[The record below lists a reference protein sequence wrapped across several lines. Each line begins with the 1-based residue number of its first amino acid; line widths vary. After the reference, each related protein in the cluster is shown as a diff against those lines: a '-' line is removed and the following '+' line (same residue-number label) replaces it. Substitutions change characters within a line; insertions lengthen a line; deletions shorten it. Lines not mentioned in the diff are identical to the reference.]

1 MKEMSSSEKPR
12 NTRTAWTVADMKYV
26 EQHYCFGALAEIAQH
41 LGRTKGS
48 VIAMAAKLGCLT
60 KRAPSWSDAE
70 KAVLLRHYA
79 ARTPMHELRTMLP
92 GRTPPAIMEA
102 AKKLGLSRP
111 EITWTNDEIQCLQQ
125 HYTSEGQRVL
135 RRLPGKSNQVIRD
148 KARELGLPSPGFTRF
163 HPWDEREWQL
173 LRDNRH
179 LPRRELMRL
188 FPDRSLSSIQNGI
201 TRLSQHQ
208 GADSHPPVKL
218 RKGKVVAAW
227 SEAEKEVLYRWF
239 KTHTPMA
246 EILAKLPGR
255 SLSAVLTFGEKL
267 GLARPRSNWTADE
280 LQILREFYPTEGS
293 DVIDRL
299 PGHLDSSVRNKASQL
314 GLRMRH
320 QAPRRPWSA
329 EEWQRLEESQHLP
342 EQALRLLFPD
352 RSLRAVQKAC
362 QRLKARQK
370 RRN

>member
-1 MKEMSSSEKPR
+1 MSSSEKPR
-12 NTRTAWTVADMKYV
+12 NTRTAWAVADMKYV
-26 EQHYCFGALAEIAQH
+26 EQHYRFSALAEIAAH
-41 LGRTKGS
+41 LGRTRGA
-48 VIAMAAKLGCLT
+48 VIAMATKLGCLS
-60 KRAPSWSDAE
+60 KRAPSWSEAE

-79 ARTPMHELRTMLP
+79 AGTPMHELQSMLP

-111 EITWTNDEIQCLQQ
+111 ENTWTEDEILCLQQ
-125 HYTSEGQRVL
+125 HYASEGQRVL

-148 KARELGLPSPGFTRF
+148 KARELGLPSPGFTQFRR
-163 HPWDEREWQL
+163 WDEREWQL

-188 FPDRSLSSIQNGI
+188 FPDRSLSSIENGL

-208 GADSHPPVKL
+208 EANSHPPVKP
-218 RKGKVVAAW
+218 RKGKVVTAW
-227 SEAEKEVLYRWF
+227 SEAEKEVLHRWF
-239 KTHTPMA
+239 ETHTPMA

-267 GLARPRSNWTADE
+267 GLARPRSNWTDE
-280 LQILREFYPTEGS
+280 ELLILREYYPTEGP
-293 DVIDRL
+293 DVIQRL

-314 GLRMRH
+314 GLRMLH
-320 QAPRRPWSA
+320 QTPRRPWSA
-329 EEWQRLEESQHLP
+329 EEWQRLEASQHLP
-342 EQALRLLFPD
+342 LPALRSLFPD

-362 QRLKARQK
+362 YRLKNRLK
-370 RRN
+370 R